1 MKLEPKTLLN
11 SQWHAGGS
19 RPRLVLP
26 PGQPDS
32 ELASRIL
39 IIDVRGPSHDAATV
53 TVVPPR
59 RQRPTAELC
68 SLVQLPVPGPGLHSA
83 LADRGIKSEMPQSR
97 RSGLNLKTL
106 YNVLP
111 F

>member
-1 MKLEPKTLLN
+1 MCIMMFAHSDSDSDSESGSVSARRGVGCHWQPRRLSAVGTPTGSQTLMKLEPKTLLN

-39 IIDVRGPSHDAATV
+39 IIDVRGPT
-53 TVVPPR
+53 
-59 RQRPTAELC
+59 QW
-68 SLVQLPVPGPGLHSA
+68 
-83 LADRGIKSEMPQSR
+83 
-97 RSGLNLKTL
+97 
-106 YNVLP
+106 
-111 F
+111 